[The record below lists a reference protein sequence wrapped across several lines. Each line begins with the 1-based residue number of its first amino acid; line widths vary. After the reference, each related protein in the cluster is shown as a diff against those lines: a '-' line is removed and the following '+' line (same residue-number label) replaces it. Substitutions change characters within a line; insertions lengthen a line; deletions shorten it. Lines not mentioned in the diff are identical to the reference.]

1 MDLRKRE
8 FKATA
13 RNLLLSNG
21 ILVAIIILII
31 VTGIIQPEFFA
42 WSNMVNIMR
51 QVAVNGIIACGMT
64 VCIMSG
70 CYDLSV
76 GSIVSMT
83 GVFAILAVNAGYN
96 DIICILIGLGIGLL
110 AGVFNGSLIAAI
122 NGRGGEAFII
132 TYGTQ
137 TILAAIALFPSKGL
151 FIAGRVSDGLF
162 KMMGMNNAPIYIFLV
177 VAVILHFFISKT
189 SFGRNLCFIGN
200 NMDAAK
206 MSGIRVKRNR
216 ISYYAISGLLA
227 GLAGIV
233 LCSRVTSSNPTAG
246 LNYEMNAIAAVV
258 VGGNSASGG
267 SGSIIRTV
275 IGAVVIGIMGN
286 ALNILGF
293 STNYQLIVKGLLI
306 ILAVTLDI
314 VSKKANKH

>member
-1 MDLRKRE
+1 MRLNKDKLI
-8 FKATA
+8 
-13 RNLLLSNG
+13 NLALSNG
-21 ILVAIIILII
+21 ILICIIILII

-42 WSNMVNIMR
+42 WSNMINILR
-51 QVAVNGIIACGMT
+51 QISVNGIVACGMT
-64 VCIMSG
+64 ICIMSG

-83 GVFAILAVNAGYN
+83 GVFAILAINAGVN
-96 DIICILIGLGIGLL
+96 DILCILIGLGIGII

-137 TILAAIALFPSKGL
+137 TVLAAIALFPSKGL
-151 FIAGRVSDGLF
+151 FIAGRVPEGLF
-162 KMMGMNNAPIYIFLV
+162 KMMGENNSPIYIFLA
-177 VAVILHFFISKT
+177 VALILHFIISKT
-189 SFGRNLCFIGN
+189 QYGRKLCFIGN

-206 MSGIRVKRNR
+206 MSGIRVKFNR
-216 ISYYAISGLLA
+216 ITYYAISGLLA

-246 LNYEMNAIAAVV
+246 TGYEMNAIAAVV

-267 SGSIIRTV
+267 SGSILRTV
-275 IGAVVIGIMGN
+275 IGAVVIGVMGN
-286 ALNILGF
+286 ALNLLGF
-293 STNYQLIVKGLLI
+293 STNYQLIVKGVLI
-306 ILAVTLDI
+306 VLAVALDI
-314 VSKKANKH
+314 ISKKIKK

>member
-1 MDLRKRE
+1 MRLNKDKLI
-8 FKATA
+8 
-13 RNLLLSNG
+13 NLALSNG

-31 VTGIIQPEFFA
+31 ITGIIQPEFFA
-42 WSNMVNIMR
+42 WSNMVNILR
-51 QVAVNGIIACGMT
+51 QISVNGIVACGMT

-83 GVFAILAVNAGYN
+83 GVFAILAVNKGVS
-96 DIICILIGLGIGLL
+96 DILCVLIGLGIGIA
-110 AGVFNGSLIAAI
+110 AGVFNGTLISAI

-137 TILAAIALFPSKGL
+137 TVLAAIALFPSKGL
-151 FIAGRVSDGLF
+151 FIAGRVQDGLF
-162 KMMGMNNAPIYIFLV
+162 KSMGLNNAPIYIFLV
-177 VAVILHFFISKT
+177 VALILHFVISKT
-189 SFGRNLCFIGN
+189 QYGRKLCFIGN

-206 MSGIRVKRNR
+206 MSGIRVKLNR
-216 ISYYAISGLLA
+216 ITYYAISGLLA

-246 LNYEMNAIAAVV
+246 TGYEMNAIAAVV

-275 IGAVVIGIMGN
+275 IGAIVIGIMGN

-306 ILAVTLDI
+306 VLAVALDI
-314 VSKKANKH
+314 LSKKVKK

>member
-1 MDLRKRE
+1 MRLNKDKLI
-8 FKATA
+8 
-13 RNLLLSNG
+13 NLALSNG
-21 ILVAIIILII
+21 ILFAIIILII
-31 VTGIIQPEFFA
+31 ITGIIQPEFFA
-42 WSNMVNIMR
+42 WSNMINILR
-51 QVAVNGIIACGMT
+51 QISVNGIVACGMT

-83 GVFAILAVNAGYN
+83 GVFAILAINAGYN
-96 DIICILIGLGIGLL
+96 DIICILIGLGIGVI
-110 AGVFNGSLIAAI
+110 AGIFNGALISAI

-137 TILAAIALFPSKGL
+137 TVLAAIALFPSKGL
-151 FIAGRVSDGLF
+151 FIAGRVPEGLF
-162 KMMGMNNAPIYIFLV
+162 KMMGLNNAPIYIFLV
-177 VAVILHFFISKT
+177 VALILHFVISKT
-189 SFGRNLCFIGN
+189 QYGRKLCFIGN

-206 MSGIRVKRNR
+206 MSGIRVKFNR
-216 ISYYAISGLLA
+216 ITYYAISGLLA

-246 LNYEMNAIAAVV
+246 TGYEMNAIAAVV

-275 IGAVVIGIMGN
+275 VGAVVIGIMGN

-306 ILAVTLDI
+306 VLAVALDI
-314 VSKKANKH
+314 LSKKVKK

>member
-1 MDLRKRE
+1 MRLNKDKMI
-8 FKATA
+8 
-13 RNLLLSNG
+13 NMVLSNG
-21 ILVAIIILII
+21 ILICIIILII
-31 VTGIIQPEFFA
+31 VTGLIQPEFFA
-42 WSNMVNIMR
+42 WSNMINILR
-51 QVAVNGIIACGMT
+51 QISVNGIVACGMT

-83 GVFAILAVNAGYN
+83 GVFAILAINAGYP
-96 DIICILIGLGIGLL
+96 DLVCIGIGLGIGII
-110 AGVFNGSLIAAI
+110 AGIFNGALISAI

-137 TILAAIALFPSKGL
+137 TVLAAIALFPSKGL
-151 FIAGRVSDGLF
+151 FIAGRVPEGLF
-162 KMMGMNNAPIYIFLV
+162 KMMGLNNAPIYIFLV
-177 VAVILHFFISKT
+177 VALILHFVISKT
-189 SFGRNLCFIGN
+189 QYGRKLCFIGN

-206 MSGIRVKRNR
+206 MSGIRVKFNR
-216 ISYYAISGLLA
+216 ITYYAISGLLA

-246 LNYEMNAIAAVV
+246 TGYEMNAIAAVV

-267 SGSIIRTV
+267 SGSILRTV
-275 IGAVVIGIMGN
+275 IGAIVIGIMGN

-293 STNYQLIVKGLLI
+293 STNYQLIVKGGLI
-306 ILAVTLDI
+306 VLAVALDI
-314 VSKKANKH
+314 ISKKIKK

>member
-1 MDLRKRE
+1 MRLNKDKMI
-8 FKATA
+8 
-13 RNLLLSNG
+13 NLVLSNG
-21 ILVAIIILII
+21 ILICIIILII
-31 VTGIIQPEFFA
+31 VTGLIQPEFFA
-42 WSNMVNIMR
+42 WSNMINILR
-51 QVAVNGIIACGMT
+51 QISVNGIVACGMT

-83 GVFAILAVNAGYN
+83 GVFAILAINAGYP
-96 DIICILIGLGIGLL
+96 DLVCIGIGLGIGII
-110 AGVFNGSLIAAI
+110 AGIFNGALISAI

-137 TILAAIALFPSKGL
+137 TVLAAIALFPSKGL
-151 FIAGRVSDGLF
+151 FIAGRVPEGLF
-162 KMMGMNNAPIYIFLV
+162 KMMGLNNAPIYIFLA
-177 VAVILHFFISKT
+177 VALILHFVISKT
-189 SFGRNLCFIGN
+189 QYGRKLCFIGN

-206 MSGIRVKRNR
+206 MSGIRVKFNR
-216 ISYYAISGLLA
+216 ITYYAISGLLA

-275 IGAVVIGIMGN
+275 IGAVVIGIMSN

-293 STNYQLIVKGLLI
+293 STNYQLIVKGGLI
-306 ILAVTLDI
+306 VLAVALDI
-314 VSKKANKH
+314 ISKKIKK

>member
-1 MDLRKRE
+1 MRLNKDKLI
-8 FKATA
+8 
-13 RNLLLSNG
+13 NLALSNG
-21 ILVAIIILII
+21 ILFAIIILII
-31 VTGIIQPEFFA
+31 ITGIIQPEFFA
-42 WSNMVNIMR
+42 WSNMINILR
-51 QVAVNGIIACGMT
+51 QISVNGIVACGMT

-83 GVFAILAVNAGYN
+83 GVFAILAINAGYN
-96 DIICILIGLGIGLL
+96 DIICILIGLGIGVI
-110 AGVFNGSLIAAI
+110 AGIFNGALISAI

-137 TILAAIALFPSKGL
+137 TVLAAIALFPSKGL
-151 FIAGRVSDGLF
+151 FIAGRVPEGLF
-162 KMMGMNNAPIYIFLV
+162 KMMGLNNAPIYIFLV
-177 VAVILHFFISKT
+177 VALILHFVISKT
-189 SFGRNLCFIGN
+189 QYGRKLCFIGN

-206 MSGIRVKRNR
+206 MSGIRVKFNR
-216 ISYYAISGLLA
+216 ITYYAISGLLA

-246 LNYEMNAIAAVV
+246 TGYEMNAIAAVV

-306 ILAVTLDI
+306 ILAVALDI
-314 VSKKANKH
+314 LSKKVKK

>member
-1 MDLRKRE
+1 MRITKDKLIN
-8 FKATA
+8 AA
-13 RNLLLSNG
+13 LSNG
-21 ILVAIIILII
+21 ILICIIILII
-31 VTGIIQPEFFA
+31 ITGIIQPEFFA
-42 WSNMVNIMR
+42 WSNMINILR
-51 QVAVNGIIACGMT
+51 QISVNGIVACGMT

-83 GVFAILAVNAGYN
+83 GVFAILAINAGVN
-96 DIICILIGLGIGLL
+96 DILCILIGLGIGII

-137 TILAAIALFPSKGL
+137 TVLAAIALFPSKGL
-151 FIAGRVSDGLF
+151 FIAGRVPDGLF
-162 KMMGMNNAPIYIFLV
+162 KLMGLNNAPIYIFLA
-177 VAVILHFFISKT
+177 VALILHFVISKT
-189 SFGRNLCFIGN
+189 QYGRNLCFIGN
-200 NMDAAK
+200 NMNAAK
-206 MSGIRVKRNR
+206 MSGIRVKFNR
-216 ISYYAISGLLA
+216 ITYYAISGLLA

-246 LNYEMNAIAAVV
+246 TGYEMNAIAAVV

-267 SGSIIRTV
+267 SGSILRTV
-275 IGAVVIGIMGN
+275 IGAVVIGVMGN

-293 STNYQLIVKGLLI
+293 STNYQLIVKGILI
-306 ILAVTLDI
+306 VLAVALDI
-314 VSKKANKH
+314 ISKKIKK

>member
-1 MDLRKRE
+1 MRLNKDKLI
-8 FKATA
+8 
-13 RNLLLSNG
+13 NLALSNG
-21 ILVAIIILII
+21 ILFAIIILII

-42 WSNMVNIMR
+42 WSNMINILR
-51 QVAVNGIIACGMT
+51 QISVNGIVACGMT

-83 GVFAILAVNAGYN
+83 GVFAILAINAGIN
-96 DIICILIGLGIGLL
+96 DVVCILIGLGIGII
-110 AGVFNGSLIAAI
+110 AGIFNGALISAI

-137 TILAAIALFPSKGL
+137 TVLAAIALFPSKGL
-151 FIAGRVSDGLF
+151 FIAGRVPEGLF
-162 KMMGMNNAPIYIFLV
+162 KMMGLNNAPIYIFLV
-177 VAVILHFFISKT
+177 VALILHFVISKT
-189 SFGRNLCFIGN
+189 QYGRKLCFIGN

-206 MSGIRVKRNR
+206 MSGIRVKFNR
-216 ISYYAISGLLA
+216 ITYYAISGLLA

-246 LNYEMNAIAAVV
+246 TGYEMNAIAAVV

-267 SGSIIRTV
+267 SGSILRTV
-275 IGAVVIGIMGN
+275 IGAVVTGVMGN

-293 STNYQLIVKGLLI
+293 STNYQLIVKGGLI
-306 ILAVTLDI
+306 VLAVALDI
-314 VSKKANKH
+314 ISKKIKK

>member
-1 MDLRKRE
+1 MRLNKDKLI
-8 FKATA
+8 
-13 RNLLLSNG
+13 NLALSNG
-21 ILVAIIILII
+21 ILICIIILII

-42 WSNMVNIMR
+42 WSNMINILR
-51 QVAVNGIIACGMT
+51 QISVNGIVACGMT
-64 VCIMSG
+64 ICIMSG

-96 DIICILIGLGIGLL
+96 DLICIGIGLGIGII
-110 AGVFNGSLIAAI
+110 AGIFNGTLIAAI

-137 TILAAIALFPSKGL
+137 TVLAAIALFPSKGL
-151 FIAGRVSDGLF
+151 FIAGRVQDGLF
-162 KMMGMNNAPIYIFLV
+162 KSMGLNNAPIYIFLV
-177 VAVILHFFISKT
+177 VALILHFVISKT
-189 SFGRNLCFIGN
+189 RFGRNLCFIGN

-206 MSGIRVKRNR
+206 MSGIRVKLNR
-216 ISYYAISGLLA
+216 IVYYSLSGLLA

-246 LNYEMNAIAAVV
+246 TGYEMNAIAAVV

-267 SGSIIRTV
+267 SGSILRTV
-275 IGAVVIGIMGN
+275 IGAIVIGVMGN

-293 STNYQLIVKGLLI
+293 STNYQLIVKGILI
-306 ILAVTLDI
+306 VLAVALDI
-314 VSKKANKH
+314 LSKKIKK

>member
-1 MDLRKRE
+1 MRLNKDKLI
-8 FKATA
+8 
-13 RNLLLSNG
+13 NLALSNG

-31 VTGIIQPEFFA
+31 ITGIIQPEFFA
-42 WSNMVNIMR
+42 WSNMVNILR
-51 QVAVNGIIACGMT
+51 QISVNGIVACGMT

-83 GVFAILAVNAGYN
+83 GVFAILAVNKGVS
-96 DIICILIGLGIGLL
+96 DILCVLIGLGIGIA
-110 AGVFNGSLIAAI
+110 AGVFNGTLISAI

-137 TILAAIALFPSKGL
+137 TVLAAIALFPSKGL
-151 FIAGRVSDGLF
+151 FIAGRVQDGLF
-162 KMMGMNNAPIYIFLV
+162 KSMGLNNAPIYIFLV
-177 VAVILHFFISKT
+177 VALILHFVISKT
-189 SFGRNLCFIGN
+189 QYGRKLCFIGN

-206 MSGIRVKRNR
+206 MSGIRVKLNR
-216 ISYYAISGLLA
+216 ITYYAISGLLA

-246 LNYEMNAIAAVV
+246 TGYEMNAIAAVV

-267 SGSIIRTV
+267 SGSILRTV

-293 STNYQLIVKGLLI
+293 STNYQLIVKGVLI
-306 ILAVTLDI
+306 VLAVALDI
-314 VSKKANKH
+314 ISKKIKK

>member
-1 MDLRKRE
+1 MRLTKDKLI
-8 FKATA
+8 
-13 RNLLLSNG
+13 NLALSNG
-21 ILVAIIILII
+21 ILICIIILII

-42 WSNMVNIMR
+42 PSNMINILR
-51 QVAVNGIIACGMT
+51 QISVNGIVACGMT
-64 VCIMSG
+64 ICIMSG

-83 GVFAILAVNAGYN
+83 GVFAILAINAGVN
-96 DIICILIGLGIGLL
+96 DVLCILIGLGIGII
-110 AGVFNGSLIAAI
+110 AGVFNGTLIAAI

-137 TILAAIALFPSKGL
+137 TVLAAIALFPSKGL
-151 FIAGRVSDGLF
+151 FIAGRVPEGGLF
-162 KMMGMNNAPIYIFLV
+162 KLMGENNSPIYIFLI
-177 VAVILHFFISKT
+177 VALILHFIISKT
-189 SFGRNLCFIGN
+189 QYGRKLCFIGN

-206 MSGIRVKRNR
+206 MSGIRVKFNR
-216 ISYYAISGLLA
+216 ITYYAISGLLA

-246 LNYEMNAIAAVV
+246 TGYEMNAIAAVV

-267 SGSIIRTV
+267 SGSIFRTV

-286 ALNILGF
+286 ALNLLGF
-293 STNYQLIVKGLLI
+293 STNYQLIVKGILI
-306 ILAVTLDI
+306 VLAVALDI
-314 VSKKANKH
+314 ISKKIKK

>member
-1 MDLRKRE
+1 MSTTLKSRAK
-8 FKATA
+8 
-13 RNLLLSNG
+13 NLVLSNG
-21 ILVAIIILII
+21 ILLAIIVLII
-31 VTGIIQPEFFA
+31 VTGIIEPNFFA
-42 WSNMVNIMR
+42 WKNMVNILR
-51 QVAVNGIIACGMT
+51 QVSVNGIVACGMT

-83 GVFAILAVNAGYN
+83 GVFAILAINAGIN
-96 DIICILIGLGIGLL
+96 DVLCIFIGLGIGLL
-110 AGVFNGSLIAAI
+110 AGIFNGSLIAAI

-137 TILAAIALFPSKGL
+137 TVLAAVALFPSKGL
-151 FIAGRVSDGLF
+151 FIAGRVPDGLF
-162 KMMGMNNAPIYIFLV
+162 KLLGTNNMPIYCFLF
-177 VAVILHFFISKT
+177 VAIILHFILSKT
-189 SFGRNLCFIGN
+189 QYGRKLCFIGN

-206 MSGIRVKRNR
+206 MSGIRVKLNR
-216 ISYYAISGLLA
+216 ISYFAISGLLA
-227 GLAGIV
+227 GLAGII

-267 SGSIIRTV
+267 SGSIVRTV
-275 IGAVVIGIMGN
+275 IGAIVIGIMGN

-293 STNYQLIVKGLLI
+293 STNYQLSVKGLLI
-306 ILAVTLDI
+306 ILAVALDI
-314 VSKKANKH
+314 LSKRVKS

>member
-1 MDLRKRE
+1 MRLNKDKLI
-8 FKATA
+8 
-13 RNLLLSNG
+13 NLALSNG
-21 ILVAIIILII
+21 ILICIIILII

-42 WSNMVNIMR
+42 WSNMINILR
-51 QVAVNGIIACGMT
+51 QISVNGIVACGMT
-64 VCIMSG
+64 ICIMSG

-96 DIICILIGLGIGLL
+96 DLICIGIGLGIGII
-110 AGVFNGSLIAAI
+110 AGIFNGTLIAAI

-137 TILAAIALFPSKGL
+137 TVLAAIALFPSKGL
-151 FIAGRVSDGLF
+151 FIAGRVQDGLF
-162 KMMGMNNAPIYIFLV
+162 KSMGLNNAPIYIFLV
-177 VAVILHFFISKT
+177 VALILHFVISKT
-189 SFGRNLCFIGN
+189 RFGRNLCFIGN

-206 MSGIRVKRNR
+206 MSGIRVKLNR
-216 ISYYAISGLLA
+216 IVYYSLSGLLA

-246 LNYEMNAIAAVV
+246 TGYEMNAIAAVV

-267 SGSIIRTV
+267 SGSILRTV
-275 IGAVVIGIMGN
+275 IGAIVIGVMGN

-293 STNYQLIVKGLLI
+293 STNYQLIVKGILI
-306 ILAVTLDI
+306 VLAVALDI
-314 VSKKANKH
+314 ISKKIKK

>member
-1 MDLRKRE
+1 MSIAWKDR
-8 FKATA
+8 A
-13 RNLLLSNG
+13 RNLVLSNG
-21 ILVAIIILII
+21 ILIAIIVLIVI
-31 VTGIIQPEFFA
+31 TGIIEPNFFA
-42 WSNMVNIMR
+42 WKNMVNILR
-51 QVAVNGIIACGMT
+51 QVSVNGIVACGMT

-83 GVFAILAVNAGYN
+83 GVFAILAINAGVN
-96 DIICILIGLGIGLL
+96 DILCIFIGLGIGLL
-110 AGVFNGSLIAAI
+110 AGILNGTLIAAI

-137 TILAAIALFPSKGL
+137 TVLAAIALFPSKGL
-151 FIAGRVSDGLF
+151 FIAGRVPDGVF
-162 KMMGMNNAPIYIFLV
+162 KLLGSNNVPIVCFLV
-177 VAVILHFFISKT
+177 VALILHFILSKT
-189 SFGRNLCFIGN
+189 TYGRKLRFIGN

-206 MSGIRVKRNR
+206 MSGIRVKLNR

-267 SGSIIRTV
+267 SGSIFRTV
-275 IGAVVIGIMGN
+275 IGAIVIGIMGN

-293 STNYQLIVKGLLI
+293 STNYQLIIKGLLI
-306 ILAVTLDI
+306 ILAVALDI
-314 VSKKANKH
+314 ISKGIKR